1 VAIEVAIAGM
11 GARGRDWVRELR
23 DSAAF
28 KLVAAVEVDQK
39 VLQVVSRDLNIPH
52 EQCFTDLETAIS
64 KTSCQAVIVATPA
77 NDHVQPVETALGH
90 RLAVMVEKPFTMR
103 LSEAVKLVLL
113 AEENNVPLLV
123 AQNYRYLR
131 SFRTARRL
139 IAEGALGTIHLVTC
153 QYYRPA
159 HEMAPWLARLQHS
172 VLWGMGVHH
181 LDALRHVLGKEV
193 TSLTA
198 ESFTRPGGKLPPGAS
213 LQAMITFEGEIRALY
228 TGSYESSGHEYFEK
242 GQEFYAR
249 FVGDR
254 GTLHV
259 LQRWLILCEI
269 GKLPRIV
276 RRGRREIS
284 EEQILLRQFERAFL
298 HQEPA
303 EVSGRD
309 NLKTMA
315 VLEACV
321 RSAANRTWIN
331 PQDLLDEPN

>member
-1 VAIEVAIAGM
+1 MAIEVAIAGI
-11 GARGRDWVRELR
+11 GARGRDWVREVR
-23 DSAAF
+23 NSPAF
-28 KLVAAVEVDQK
+28 KMVAAVEVDQV
-39 VLQVVSRDLNIPH
+39 VLEAVSRDLNIPH
-52 EQCFTDLETAIS
+52 EQCFTDLDTAIS
-64 KTSCQAVIVATPA
+64 QTRCQAVIVATPA
-77 NDHVQPVETALGH
+77 NDHVLPVETALRHQLG
-90 RLAVMVEKPFTMR
+90 VMVEKPFTLR
-103 LSEAVKLVLL
+103 LNEAVKLVLL
-113 AEENNVPLLV
+113 AEENKLPLLV

-139 IAEGALGTIHLVTC
+139 IAKGALGRINMITC

-193 TSLTA
+193 TSLVA
-198 ESFTRPGGKLPPGAS
+198 ESFSRPAGDHLPGAS
-213 LQAMITFEGEIRALY
+213 LQAMITFAGDIRVLY
-228 TGSYESSGHEYFEK
+228 TASYESSGHEYFEK

-259 LQRWLILCEI
+259 FQRWLIMCEA

-276 RRGRREIS
+276 SRGRREIS
-284 EEQILLRQFERAFL
+284 EEQILLQQFERALL
-298 HQEPA
+298 HHEPA
-303 EVSGRD
+303 EVSARD

-321 RSAANRTWIN
+321 LSAANRTWIN
-331 PQDLLDEPN
+331 PQELLDESN

>member
-11 GARGRDWVRELR
+11 GARGRDWVREVR
-23 DSAAF
+23 NSPAF
-28 KLVAAVEVDQK
+28 KMVAAVEVDQD
-39 VLQVVSRDLNIPH
+39 VLEAVSRDLNIPH
-52 EQCFTDLETAIS
+52 EQCFSDLEAAIS
-64 KTSCQAVIVATPA
+64 KTGCQAVIVATPA
-77 NDHVQPVETALGH
+77 DDHVLPVETAL
-90 RLAVMVEKPFTMR
+90 RLELGVMVEKPFTMR
-103 LSEAVKLVLL
+103 LDEAVKLVLL
-113 AEENNVPLLV
+113 AEEKKLPLLV

-139 IAEGALGTIHLVTC
+139 ITEGALGTINMINC

-159 HEMAPWLARLQHS
+159 HEMAPWLAKLEHS

-193 TSLTA
+193 TSLAA
-198 ESFTRPGGKLPPGAS
+198 ESFTRSGGKLPAGAS
-213 LQAMITFEGEIRALY
+213 LQAMITFEGEIRTLY
-228 TGSYESSGHEYFEK
+228 SASYESSGHEYFEK
-242 GQEFYAR
+242 GQEFYTR

-259 LQRWLILCEI
+259 FQRWLIMCEV

-284 EEQILLRQFERAFL
+284 EEQILLRQFERALL
-298 HQEPA
+298 HHEPA

-315 VLEACV
+315 LLEACV
-321 RSAANRTWIN
+321 LSATNRVRIN
-331 PQDLLDEPN
+331 PQELLDESN

>member
-1 VAIEVAIAGM
+1 MAIEVAIAGM
-11 GARGRDWVRELR
+11 GARGRDWVREVR
-23 DSAAF
+23 NSPAF
-28 KLVAAVEVDQK
+28 KMVAAVEVDQD
-39 VLQVVSRDLNIPH
+39 VLERVSRELDIPH
-52 EQCFTDLETAIS
+52 EQCFRDLESAIT
-64 KTSCQAVIVATPA
+64 KTGCQAAIVATPA
-77 NDHVQPVETALGH
+77 NDHVQPVETALALQLG
-90 RLAVMVEKPFTMR
+90 VMVEKPFTMR

-113 AEENNVPLLV
+113 AEENKLPLLV

-131 SFRTARRL
+131 SFKTARRL
-139 IAEGALGTIHLVTC
+139 IADGALGTIRMVTC

-159 HEMAPWLARLQHS
+159 HEMAPWLAQLQHS

-193 TSLTA
+193 TNLTA
-198 ESFTRPGGKLPPGAS
+198 ESFTRRAGNLPAGAS
-213 LQAMITFEGEIRALY
+213 LQAMMTFADEIRVVY
-228 TGSYESSGHEYFEK
+228 TASYESSGHEYFEK

-259 LQRWLILCEI
+259 FQRWLIMCEA
-269 GKLPRIV
+269 GRLPRIV

-284 EEQILLRQFERAFL
+284 EEQVLLRQFERSLL

-321 RSAANRTWIN
+321 RSAANRVWIN
-331 PQDLLDEPN
+331 PQELLDESN

>member
-1 VAIEVAIAGM
+1 MAIEIAIAGL
-11 GARGRDWVRELR
+11 GARGREWVREVR
-23 DSAAF
+23 NAPAF
-28 KLVAAVEVDQK
+28 KLVAAVEIDHD
-39 VLQVVSRDLNIPH
+39 VLEAVSLELAIPH
-52 EQCFTDLETAIS
+52 EQRFIDLETAIA
-64 KTSCQAVIVATPA
+64 KTRCQAVIVATPA
-77 NDHVQPVETALGH
+77 DEHVAPVDIALRHQLG
-90 RLAVMVEKPFTMR
+90 VMVEKPFTMR
-103 LSEAVKLVLL
+103 LNEAVQLVLL
-113 AEENNVPLLV
+113 AEEKNRPLLV

-139 IAEGALGTIHLVTC
+139 IAEGRLGTIHMVNC

-193 TSLTA
+193 TGLTA
-198 ESFTRPGGKLPPGAS
+198 ESFTRPGGNLPPGAS
-213 LQAMITFEGEIRALY
+213 LQAMMTFEDEIRVLY
-228 TGSYESSGHEYFEK
+228 TASYESSGHEYFEK

-259 LQRWLILCEI
+259 FQRWLIMCEA

-276 RRGRREIS
+276 RRGRREMS
-284 EEQILLRQFERAFL
+284 EEQILLRQFERALL
-298 HQEPA
+298 HDEPA

-315 VLEACV
+315 VLEACM
-321 RSAANRTWIN
+321 RSADTRTWIN
-331 PQDLLDEPN
+331 PQELLNESN

>member
-1 VAIEVAIAGM
+1 VAIEIAIAGL
-11 GARGRDWVRELR
+11 GARGREWAREVRN
-23 DSAAF
+23 APAF
-28 KLVAAVEVDQK
+28 KLVAAVEIDQD
-39 VLQVVSRDLNIPH
+39 VLEAVSLELAIPH
-52 EQCFTDLETAIS
+52 EQRFIDLETAIA
-64 KTSCQAVIVATPA
+64 KTRCQAVIVATPA
-77 NDHVQPVETALGH
+77 DDHVAPVDIALRHQLG
-90 RLAVMVEKPFTMR
+90 VMVEKPFTMR
-103 LSEAVKLVLL
+103 LNQAVRLVIL
-113 AEENNVPLLV
+113 AEEKNRPLLV

-139 IAEGALGTIHLVTC
+139 IAEGALGTIHMVNC

-159 HEMAPWLARLQHS
+159 HEMAPWLARLQQS

-193 TSLTA
+193 TGLTA
-198 ESFTRPGGKLPPGAS
+198 ESFTRLGGNLPPGAS
-213 LQAMITFEGEIRALY
+213 LQAMMTFEDEIRVLY
-228 TGSYESSGHEYFEK
+228 TASYESSGHEYFEK

-259 LQRWLILCEI
+259 FQRWLIMCEA

-276 RRGRREIS
+276 RRGRREMS
-284 EEQILLRQFERAFL
+284 EEQILLRQFERALL
-298 HQEPA
+298 HDEPS

-315 VLEACV
+315 VLEACM
-321 RSAANRTWIN
+321 RSADTRTWIN
-331 PQDLLDEPN
+331 PQELLSESN